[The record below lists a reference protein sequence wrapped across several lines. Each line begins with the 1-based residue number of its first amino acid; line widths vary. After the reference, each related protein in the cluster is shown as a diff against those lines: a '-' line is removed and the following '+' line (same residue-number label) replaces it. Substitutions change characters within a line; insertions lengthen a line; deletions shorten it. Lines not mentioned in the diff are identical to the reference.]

1 MKSASEGKK
10 RRSNWQANERKKT
23 GRRNRKLSK
32 KMAERVNLAYTLEEL
47 LNFTLQSFVNGTLEL
62 DLGLPKDFCSQL
74 LQPEPEPE
82 PEPNDDL
89 FPPSLSD
96 TTDCFQG
103 IPPYPLYKRLAL
115 ALHESIISG
124 TFLGTRHNMASDV
137 QESSL
142 KEEKNGWQKL
152 ISEKGSELFNML
164 RAVDFELHVQEPF
177 FSQLKDGLKTI
188 EGRCAIGDYCRFL
201 GDTQPLSRVRP
212 FHAWV
217 DAVVSYSLFWLSC
230 LLYDEGCGSRTA
242 VPSALIVSGSLILFN
257 KCILIEVQDVR
268 SYSLFSDMMEAE
280 GLSKVL
286 PGVETIEQGVQVY
299 RKFYTEEKEMSN
311 GVLAISVS
319 KLPLQPCDL
328 LAGMLFGLNKGGLQ
342 GLLGLAHTTGTIPE
356 ALPPP
361 KSTLLSSFML
371 PYKLNVEHSTLTHGA
386 RALAK
391 HAERSSSKYWGTIDG
406 NDSNKNRLALDVIS
420 RLMTH
425 CCWLNVHIVQPHGA
439 IFEIRVAEGYG
450 ARWSSDGSK
459 TRLCV
464 LKYNSLIP
472 VLMKAIE
479 ICPVTAPAVGII
491 HIISQ
496 NHSPFPISCND
507 QMLLSSYSS
516 FGCAFKMIDNSKA
529 RSI

>member
-1 MKSASEGKK
+1 
-10 RRSNWQANERKKT
+10 
-23 GRRNRKLSK
+23 
-32 KMAERVNLAYTLEEL
+32 MAERVNLAYTLEEL

-74 LQPEPEPE
+74 LQPEPE

-188 EGRCAIGDYCRFL
+188 EGRCAIGDYCR
-201 GDTQPLSRVRP
+201 
-212 FHAWV
+212 
-217 DAVVSYSLFWLSC
+217 
-230 LLYDEGCGSRTA
+230 
-242 VPSALIVSGSLILFN
+242 IVSGSLILFN

-391 HAERSSSKYWGTIDG
+391 HAEQSSSKYWGTIDG

-459 TRLCV
+459 FIGFLEPYMEHSKRWMHEIGSSDVAFGTLDSDKALR
-464 LKYNSLIP
+464 SQ
-472 VLMKAIE
+472 AIE

-496 NHSPFPISCND
+496 NHYHLFRFLAMIRCCCRLTARLD
-507 QMLLSSYSS
+507 VLL
-516 FGCAFKMIDNSKA
+516 K
-529 RSI
+529 

>member
-1 MKSASEGKK
+1 MKSASE
-10 RRSNWQANERKKT
+10 KKT

-82 PEPNDDL
+82 PNDDL

-103 IPPYPLYKRLAL
+103 IPPYPLYKHLAL

-201 GDTQPLSRVRP
+201 GDTQPLSRVWP

-472 VLMKAIE
+472 VLMKQLFMWIGYRDLSCNCASSRNH
-479 ICPVTAPAVGII
+479 P
-491 HIISQ
+491 HNISESL
-496 NHSPFPISCND
+496 SPFPISCND
-507 QMLLSSYSS
+507 QMLLSSCSS
-516 FGCAFKMIDNSKA
+516 FGCAFKMIDNSKMPGA

>member
-1 MKSASEGKK
+1 
-10 RRSNWQANERKKT
+10 
-23 GRRNRKLSK
+23 
-32 KMAERVNLAYTLEEL
+32 MAERVNLADTLEEL
-47 LNFTLQSFVNGTLEL
+47 LNFTLQSFVNGTLEF

-74 LQPEPEPE
+74 LQPEPE

-103 IPPYPLYKRLAL
+103 IPPYPLYKCLAL

-124 TFLGTRHNMASDV
+124 TFLGTRHNVASDV

-142 KEEKNGWQKL
+142 KEEENGWQKL

-164 RAVDFELHVQEPF
+164 KAVDFELHVQEPF

-188 EGRCAIGDYCRFL
+188 EGRCAIGDYCR
-201 GDTQPLSRVRP
+201 
-212 FHAWV
+212 
-217 DAVVSYSLFWLSC
+217 
-230 LLYDEGCGSRTA
+230 
-242 VPSALIVSGSLILFN
+242 IVSGSSILFN
-257 KCILIEVQDVR
+257 KCLLIEVQDVH

-299 RKFYTEEKEMSN
+299 RKFYTKEKEMSN

-319 KLPLQPCDL
+319 KLPLQPYNL

-361 KSTLLSSFML
+361 RSTLLSSFML

-391 HAERSSSKYWGTIDG
+391 HAERSISKYWGTIDG

-425 CCWLNVHIVQPHGA
+425 CCWLNVHIVQPHA
-439 IFEIRVAEGYG
+439 AVFEIRVAEGYG

-459 TRLCV
+459 FIGFLEP
-464 LKYNSLIP
+464 Y
-472 VLMKAIE
+472 ME
-479 ICPVTAPAVGII
+479 
-491 HIISQ
+491 
-496 NHSPFPISCND
+496 HSKRW
-507 QMLLSSYSS
+507 MH
-516 FGCAFKMIDNSKA
+516 
-529 RSI
+529 